1 VIEAAEAPAGRTAG
15 ASAERAGGFDPN
27 HLTWPYVI
35 GVPGAFAVSAAIGII
50 AGDYI
55 RWGGL
60 FLFTIFIFGF
70 FINTSRRFLRERRFW
85 LLTALLLGI
94 HAATFITI
102 LLRIDEWKL
111 LWFNVMIFEVPPF
124 VFLRNL
130 VLRNIAVE

>member
-1 VIEAAEAPAGRTAG
+1 MITFVG
-15 ASAERAGGFDPN
+15 A
-27 HLTWPYVI
+27 
-35 GVPGAFAVSAAIGII
+35 
-50 AGDYI
+50 
-55 RWGGL
+55 GL

-124 VFLRNL
+124 VFLDNL
-130 VLRNIAVE
+130 SRNIAVE